1 MDLHNNLAYLSVICK
16 IRLSEKFINLFM
28 NSLDENKIYIEKY
41 MIAEAVFDYVKSDNK
56 LDSDNFLIPLRS
68 RNKIRMS

>member
-1 MDLHNNLAYLSVICK
+1 
-16 IRLSEKFINLFM
+16 M

-56 LDSDNFLIPLRS
+56 LESDNFLIPLRS